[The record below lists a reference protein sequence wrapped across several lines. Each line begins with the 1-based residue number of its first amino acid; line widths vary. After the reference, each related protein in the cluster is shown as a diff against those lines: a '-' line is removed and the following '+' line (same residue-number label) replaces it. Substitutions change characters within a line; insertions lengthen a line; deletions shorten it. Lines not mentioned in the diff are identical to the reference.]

1 MTQYIKAANIPNMA
15 ALTYTINNLSPYTI
29 YEMQL
34 ITSNGVSDQD
44 TADVFFRTV
53 TFSCKTAEG
62 GNLLVCIHTNEI
74 NISSHSCSYF
84 SSW

>member
-1 MTQYIKAANIPNMA
+1 MTQYIKAANIT
-15 ALTYTINNLSPYTI
+15 ALTYTIHNLSPYTI

-44 TADVFFRTV
+44 TANVFFRTV

-62 GNLLVCIHTNEI
+62 GNLLVCIPSNDKHF
-74 NISSHSCSYF
+74 ISF
-84 SSW
+84 LLIF